1 MFLGA
6 VPCYELKCG
15 IPLIS
20 DVYFLLGAQDM
31 HVVCRIF
38 QKIGSGP
45 QNGAQYGAP
54 YMEEEWE
61 EEDEAIE
68 NTPTSGTSTEMAA
81 ITDTASAESNVE
93 DEKVFSN
100 INELVQVSS
109 RICYPSVRYY
119 SLLELKTRA
128 QFTCGCICLH

>member
-1 MFLGA
+1 M
-6 VPCYELKCG
+6 
-15 IPLIS
+15 
-20 DVYFLLGAQDM
+20 
-31 HVVCRIF
+31 VCRIF

-93 DEKVFSN
+93 DENVFSN

-109 RICYPSVRYY
+109 HICYPSARI
-119 SLLELKTRA
+119 EN
-128 QFTCGCICLH
+128 

>member
-1 MFLGA
+1 MF
-6 VPCYELKCG
+6 
-15 IPLIS
+15 I
-20 DVYFLLGAQDM
+20 FLLGLQDL

-38 QKIGSGP
+38 QKVGSGP

-61 EEDEAIE
+61 EEDDAIE

-93 DEKVFSN
+93 DENIFSN
-100 INELVQVSS
+100 INELVQVSAHT
-109 RICYPSVRYY
+109 YYAFMRY
-119 SLLELKTRA
+119 
-128 QFTCGCICLH
+128 

>member
-1 MFLGA
+1 
-6 VPCYELKCG
+6 
-15 IPLIS
+15 
-20 DVYFLLGAQDM
+20 M

-93 DEKVFSN
+93 DENVFSN

-109 RICYPSVRYY
+109 RICYPSART
-119 SLLELKTRA
+119 EN
-128 QFTCGCICLH
+128 